1 MVRLLAVAGHLGPE
15 SAQGAGPGHARR
27 GSAGRIR
34 AIPSSSTSTTKRP
47 GSAPLVKRLKRPS
60 FRVPRGSI
68 SPIGF
73 EYRSRVEAIRDR
85 MGVPRRS
92 PRASLNQPG
101 SANDSEWRV
110 PAVSSPA
117 VLVSHRRSAV
127 SGDQLDHQRAR
138 AARNQ
143 SLFREVNRRI
153 EELAEKFQAREESF
167 TCVCECADQT
177 CLERIE
183 VSHDEYARVR
193 RHANEFI
200 VKPGHE
206 IPQVEEVVHRETRWI
221 VVRKLGVGAEIAA
234 ELDGAAPD
242 D

>member
-1 MVRLLAVAGHLGPE
+1 M
-15 SAQGAGPGHARR
+15 
-27 GSAGRIR
+27 
-34 AIPSSSTSTTKRP
+34 
-47 GSAPLVKRLKRPS
+47 
-60 FRVPRGSI
+60 
-68 SPIGF
+68 
-73 EYRSRVEAIRDR
+73 
-85 MGVPRRS
+85 
-92 PRASLNQPG
+92 
-101 SANDSEWRV
+101 
-110 PAVSSPA
+110 
-117 VLVSHRRSAV
+117 

-143 SLFREVNRRI
+143 SL
-153 EELAEKFQAREESF
+153 
-167 TCVCECADQT
+167 